1 MSLKKEIDQDKVP
14 GHVAIIMDGNGRWA
28 NLMGKPRLF
37 GHQNGVQSV
46 REALEAAGEIG
57 IKCLT
62 LYAFSTEN
70 WKRPAYEVNALMS
83 LLVQTVRKEIDSL
96 MENEVQLSAIGDI
109 DKLPSKSRK
118 ALHEGIERTKDNQR
132 IKLVL
137 ALNYSARWDI
147 ANAARKIADDYK
159 ENNLDTQQIGQ
170 QEFDSYLSTSGLPE
184 VELVIRTSGE
194 FRISNFLL
202 WEIAYAELYFT
213 DKYWPEFRKEDFFEA
228 ILNFQNRE
236 RRFGLTGDQLRSL
249 PDK

>member
-46 REALEAAGEIG
+46 REALEAAGEVG

-96 MENEVQLSAIGDI
+96 MKNEVQLCAIGDI

-118 ALHEGIERTKDNQR
+118 ALQEGIERTKDNQR